1 MTSTS
6 STGAEPRAGQV
17 GGVGVLRPDPPTSTG
32 SDLPNL
38 KPFFF
43 GGIAS
48 CVAETVTFPID
59 TAKTRLQLQGMFVIE
74 LLLKSIQSSVDSSW
88 SEASPN
94 LNFCSM
100 KIAHRATYV

>member
-6 STGAEPRAGQV
+6 STSAELRAGQV

-32 SDLPNL
+32 SDLPDL

-59 TAKTRLQLQGMFVIE
+59 TAKTRLQLQGMCIRLCIVTKVHSFFKT
-74 LLLKSIQSSVDSSW
+74 LFARSSVSQFGGTFTKPFS
-88 SEASPN
+88 
-94 LNFCSM
+94 
-100 KIAHRATYV
+100 

>member
-6 STGAEPRAGQV
+6 SKGAEPRAGQV
-17 GGVGVLRPDPPTSTG
+17 GGVGVLRPDPSTG
-32 SDLPNL
+32 SDLPDL

-59 TAKTRLQLQGMFVIE
+59 TAKTRLQLQGMLV
-74 LLLKSIQSSVDSSW
+74 
-88 SEASPN
+88 
-94 LNFCSM
+94 
-100 KIAHRATYV
+100 

>member
-6 STGAEPRAGQV
+6 STGAERAGPV
-17 GGVGVLRPDPPTSTG
+17 ASGESPNPPASTG
-32 SDLPNL
+32 ADL

-59 TAKTRLQLQGMFVIE
+59 TAKTRLQLQGLFFSN
-74 LLLKSIQSSVDSSW
+74 SIYDT
-88 SEASPN
+88 
-94 LNFCSM
+94 M
-100 KIAHRATYV
+100 

>member
-6 STGAEPRAGQV
+6 SRPQEGAGQ
-17 GGVGVLRPDPPTSTG
+17 GVSGAQIGANSSASGPSGAD
-32 SDLPNL
+32 L

-59 TAKTRLQLQGMFVIE
+59 TAKTRLQLQGKF
-74 LLLKSIQSSVDSSW
+74 L
-88 SEASPN
+88 
-94 LNFCSM
+94 
-100 KIAHRATYV
+100 

>member
-6 STGAEPRAGQV
+6 STGAERAGPGASV
-17 GGVGVLRPDPPTSTG
+17 GANPSTAPPATASSAG
-32 SDLPNL
+32 SAGADL

-59 TAKTRLQLQGMFVIE
+59 TAKTRLQLQGKV
-74 LLLKSIQSSVDSSW
+74 
-88 SEASPN
+88 
-94 LNFCSM
+94 
-100 KIAHRATYV
+100 